1 MLGATENVTVAE
13 PVPAKVGG
21 PGLVFVNQPP
31 LMVTCH
37 TQVGPCGIDSVKVTV
52 PPLAGTL
59 ALVGVTVC
67 AQEMAGCVTLTVF
80 PAIVSDPSLALYP
93 FAATETV
100 TVPESVLPE
109 APLRTAS
116 HAVLLTAVQL
126 QPPPCVRL
134 TVNVTVSPP
143 GCALTVVGLTLYRQ
157 GTPSCVTVTAWSA
170 MVSVPDRATPVLAA
184 TATVTEVEVTA
195 ETVRNPVLDTAV
207 NVQSVPCALVTVR
220 NVDPPSELI
229 FWVVGDT
236 V

>member
-1 MLGATENVTVAE
+1 MLGATENVTAAG
-13 PVPAKVGG
+13 PVPAEVGG
-21 PGLVFVNQPP
+21 PGLVFVSQ
-31 LMVTCH
+31 LAFVVTCH

-67 AQEMAGCVTLTVF
+67 AQETAGCVTLTVF

-170 MVSVPDRATPVLAA
+170 MVSVPNREAPVFALALYE
-184 TATVTEVEVTA
+184 TAPA
-195 ETVRNPVLDTAV
+195 PVPLPPPVIAIHPSSLDAV
-207 NVQSVPCALVTVR
+207 QLHSADTDNEMLPVPPL
-220 NVDPPSELI
+220 S
-229 FWVVGDT
+229 
-236 V
+236 